1 MFFKYNWPGIT
12 WILVILVLTGLPGN
26 YFPQVRTFWE
36 WLGPDK
42 IIHIGIFGILTCLLL
57 RGFQKQY
64 QFQRL
69 RSNYIIFAI
78 GIGIVFGALTEVGQ
92 RYVFI
97 GRSANIYDFLA
108 NTVGCLLGLVVY
120 YILSRKLNKILES

>member
-12 WILVILVLTGLPGN
+12 WSLIILVLTGLPGN

-42 IIHIGIFGILTCLLL
+42 IIHLGIFGILTYLLL
-57 RGFQKQY
+57 RGFQKQH

-92 RYVFI
+92 RYVFT

-108 NTVGCLLGLVVY
+108 NAVGCLLGLVVY